1 MIRRLTILLLIVGCD
16 NSTESKTTEW
26 ICTTD
31 YQFESDLPEGCGS
44 TDEPPCPPPLSSK
57 FDILNTIYNSLEECE
72 SVCLM
77 GNSVEISDPDY
88 PDSTGAY
95 ISLSLYCKI
104 NN

>member
-1 MIRRLTILLLIVGCD
+1 MKKLILLSILLIVGCD
-16 NSTESKTTEW
+16 EDSSEEW

-31 YQFESDLPEGCGS
+31 YQFESNVPEGCGS

-57 FDILNTIYNSLEECE
+57 YDILNTIYNSLEECE

-77 GNSVEISDPDY
+77 EISDPDY
-88 PDSTGAY
+88 PDSTAAY